1 MNYRTDIPQIAA
13 LRAEVEQA
21 SGFKMTTHS
30 DFLILVSL
38 IEKKLKEHISE
49 VTLERLWN
57 YSTRKS
63 DTTTLRSLNVLA
75 QFAGF
80 ADWDGFCL
88 HLKKDAK
95 VESDFFN
102 VNAVLTSDL
111 HVGDRL
117 RLAWQPDRTI
127 IVRYLGDNRFEA
139 IYAENSSIQPGD
151 SFSCLMFQKNRPLYM
166 DMFCRSNQPQQS
178 ASHSRYAV
186 GQDNG
191 LTAVEVI
198 RESSARQA

>member
-1 MNYRTDIPQIAA
+1 MNYKTDIPQIAA
-13 LRAEVEQA
+13 LRTLVEDA
-21 SGFKMTTHS
+21 AGFKMSTHS

-63 DTTTLRSLNVLA
+63 DTTSERSLNVLA
-75 QFAGF
+75 QYAGYVDW
-80 ADWDGFCL
+80 ADFCISL
-88 HLKKDAK
+88 RKNAK
-95 VESDFFN
+95 VESDFFH
-102 VNAVLTSDL
+102 VDSVLSSDL
-111 HVGDRL
+111 RVGDRL

-127 IVRYLGDNRFEA
+127 VVKYLGDNRFEA
-139 IYAENSSIQPGD
+139 VETENSSIRPGD

-166 DMFCRSNQPQQS
+166 DMFCRSGQPARS
-178 ASHSRYAV
+178 AANSRYAV

-198 RESSARQA
+198 S

>member
-1 MNYRTDIPQIAA
+1 MNYRTDIPQIVA
-13 LRAEVEQA
+13 LRSEVEKA
-21 SGFKMTTHS
+21 AGCKMITHS

-63 DTTTLRSLNVLA
+63 DTTTSRSLNVLA
-75 QFAGF
+75 QFAGY
-80 ADWDGFCL
+80 ADWGDFCV
-88 HLKKDAK
+88 HLRKNAK

-111 HVGDRL
+111 RAGDQL

-139 IYAENSSIQPGD
+139 IHTENSSIQPGD

-166 DMFCRSNQPQQS
+166 DMFCRCHQPQQS
-178 ASHSRYAV
+178 ASHSRYVV

-191 LTAVEVI
+191 LTAVEII
-198 RESSARQA
+198 RDGE